1 MTGSGQQAAEPILY
15 LNGSYKPLSEAG
27 ISPLDQGFLL
37 GDGIFDVVSAWQ
49 GRLFKLDQHLDRFF
63 DSLQATR
70 LPSPLSRDEWRAAIV
85 ETCRRNGL
93 RDASVRFIVTRGV
106 PQQIVADPRDCV
118 PTALIWAAPYIFL
131 ADEAGRR
138 NGIRLMISHLRG
150 FGPQTLDPR
159 YKCLDRLHFQL
170 AKMEALEA
178 GYDDVLWLDDRGH
191 VAEGPA
197 SNLFAVKG
205 GTLFTPGEA
214 ILRGITRA
222 TILELAA
229 ELEIPVREANLT
241 AFDLYSADELFTTST
256 AGGVLPVREVSA
268 RPLRGPVPGP
278 VSSRLD
284 AAYWDMRA
292 SGRHGTAIE
301 P

>member
-1 MTGSGQQAAEPILY
+1 MSQAVEPILY
-15 LNGSYKPLSEAG
+15 LNGAYRPLSQAG

-37 GDGIFDVVSAWQ
+37 GDGIFDVVSAWK
-49 GRLFKLDQHLDRFF
+49 GMLFKLDQHLDRFF

-70 LPSPLSRDEWRAAIV
+70 LPSPLSREEWREAIR

-93 RDASVRFIVTRGV
+93 QDASVRFIVTRGV
-106 PQQIVADPRDCV
+106 PQAIVADPRECR
-118 PTALIWAAPYIFL
+118 PTSLIWAAPYIFL
-131 ADEAGRR
+131 ADNKGRER
-138 NGIRLMISHLRG
+138 GIRLMISQLRG
-150 FGPQTLDPR
+150 FGPQNLDPR

-170 AKMEALEA
+170 AKMEALDA

-205 GTLFTPGEA
+205 GILYTPGEA

-229 ELEIPVREANLT
+229 ELDIPAREASLT
-241 AFDLYSADELFTTST
+241 AFDLFTADEVFTTST
-256 AGGVLPVREVSA
+256 AGGVLPVREISA

-278 VSSRLD
+278 VSRRLD
-284 AAYWDMRA
+284 EAYWKMRE
-292 SGRHGTAIE
+292 SGRDGTPIAG
-301 P
+301 